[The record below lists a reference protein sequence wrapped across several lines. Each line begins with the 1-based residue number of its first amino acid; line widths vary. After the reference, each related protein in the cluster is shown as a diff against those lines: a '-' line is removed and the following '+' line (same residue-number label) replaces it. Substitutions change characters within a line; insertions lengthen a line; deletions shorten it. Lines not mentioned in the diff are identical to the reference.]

1 MSGQQVVRT
10 VDRRDV
16 TGSVLANMQYYD
28 QGFQRGSMIT
38 DTVQGLPGYRAEVT
52 AFEVAQ
58 MLDQSMGVFGLMGS
72 NIEQG
77 TVEVLKAIVDVLE
90 TFALPHELVAS
101 VENPDVQA
109 ELINSGAIAHPPR
122 LSGDFSISGMQELLK
137 QTDTLRHLVTVVF
150 PMAASPFWGP
160 YFRPYKALKAFE
172 ARTNLKDEDLLVD
185 QQTADNI
192 DRMRMAGAA
201 GGEPQP
207 PDGAPGE
214 QPQPGASAEM
224 PGQAAEE
231 PLPAANTA

>member
-1 MSGQQVVRT
+1 
-10 VDRRDV
+10 
-16 TGSVLANMQYYD
+16 
-28 QGFQRGSMIT
+28 
-38 DTVQGLPGYRAEVT
+38 
-52 AFEVAQ
+52 